1 MISVQGPQQKE
12 SRRNCCNS
20 PPARRVPKN
29 ADSICR
35 QSNREA
41 SGTQVFVLLI
51 SKRTRRYSMPILGE
65 RFYQMSNAIFCYD
78 LKPIPLAVYSY
89 LVCCAGQKELCWP
102 SIKTIALQLFGKRCE
117 GRSQA
122 ISGSRI
128 HPQGGN
134 QQADAPRRKLA
145 AEQQPLLHP
154 AAACAFHRRASC
166 KQEIH
171 HRRCCGGSVSAK
183 QRIARESP

>member
-1 MISVQGPQQKE
+1 
-12 SRRNCCNS
+12 
-20 PPARRVPKN
+20 
-29 ADSICR
+29 
-35 QSNREA
+35 
-41 SGTQVFVLLI
+41 
-51 SKRTRRYSMPILGE
+51 MPILGE

-145 AEQQPLLHP
+145 AEQQPLLP
-154 AAACAFHRRASC
+154 
-166 KQEIH
+166 
-171 HRRCCGGSVSAK
+171 VSYTHLTLPTN
-183 QRIARESP
+183 SLV

>member
-1 MISVQGPQQKE
+1 
-12 SRRNCCNS
+12 
-20 PPARRVPKN
+20 
-29 ADSICR
+29 
-35 QSNREA
+35 
-41 SGTQVFVLLI
+41 
-51 SKRTRRYSMPILGE
+51 MPILGE
-65 RFYQMSNAIFCYD
+65 RFYQISNAIFCYD

-134 QQADAPRRKLA
+134 NKLMRRDGSWRQSNNHYYIL
-145 AEQQPLLHP
+145 PLP
-154 AAACAFHRRASC
+154 ALSTAGHRASR
-166 KQEIH
+166 KSTTGDVVEEVYQQNK
-171 HRRCCGGSVSAK
+171 G
-183 QRIARESP
+183 

>member
-1 MISVQGPQQKE
+1 
-12 SRRNCCNS
+12 
-20 PPARRVPKN
+20 
-29 ADSICR
+29 
-35 QSNREA
+35 
-41 SGTQVFVLLI
+41 
-51 SKRTRRYSMPILGE
+51 MPILGE
-65 RFYQMSNAIFCYD
+65 RFYQISNAIFCYD

-154 AAACAFHRRASC
+154 AAACASHCGASCRQELHRR
-166 KQEIH
+166 
-171 HRRCCGGSVSAK
+171 R
-183 QRIARESP
+183 

>member
-1 MISVQGPQQKE
+1 
-12 SRRNCCNS
+12 
-20 PPARRVPKN
+20 
-29 ADSICR
+29 
-35 QSNREA
+35 
-41 SGTQVFVLLI
+41 
-51 SKRTRRYSMPILGE
+51 MPILGE
-65 RFYQMSNAIFCYD
+65 RFYQMSNAIFYYD

-154 AAACAFHRRASC
+154 AAACVSHDRPSHKQAVRCRKWWGNVSTRR
-166 KQEIH
+166 
-171 HRRCCGGSVSAK
+171 
-183 QRIARESP
+183 RITRKST

>member
-1 MISVQGPQQKE
+1 
-12 SRRNCCNS
+12 
-20 PPARRVPKN
+20 
-29 ADSICR
+29 
-35 QSNREA
+35 
-41 SGTQVFVLLI
+41 
-51 SKRTRRYSMPILGE
+51 MPILGE
-65 RFYQMSNAIFCYD
+65 RFYQISNAIFCYD

-128 HPQGGN
+128 QPQGGN

-154 AAACAFHRRASC
+154 AAACASYRRPLRN
-166 KQEIH
+166 QEF
-171 HRRCCGGSVSAK
+171 RR
-183 QRIARESP
+183 RRW